1 MGQNQVSN
9 ASDKKNHLHLPLL
22 NSSLNLKQVYKLV
35 CWLAT
40 WLQPIFNHVKRSFQL
55 DFNWM
60 LVFEHSTL
68 FALLYVSFDDHL
80 FTLVQLI
87 LALLKTAINQSN
99 MNVLWA
105 IWKEK
110 NNVWRNTIRTF
121 ISPNIPNKQIL
132 SPSSSVGTIL
142 MIERTLMALKTDLTI
157 VFVSLLPFNSFAIH
171 LWFIDLINAFWT
183 L

>member
-1 MGQNQVSN
+1 MPVIQ
-9 ASDKKNHLHLPLL
+9 KKHLHLPLL

-40 WLQPIFNHVKRSFQL
+40 WLQPIFNHVKPSFH
-55 DFNWM
+55 N
-60 LVFEHSTL
+60 TL
-68 FALLYVSFDDHL
+68 FDLLYVSFGDHL

-142 MIERTLMALKTDLTI
+142 MIERTLVALKTDLTI